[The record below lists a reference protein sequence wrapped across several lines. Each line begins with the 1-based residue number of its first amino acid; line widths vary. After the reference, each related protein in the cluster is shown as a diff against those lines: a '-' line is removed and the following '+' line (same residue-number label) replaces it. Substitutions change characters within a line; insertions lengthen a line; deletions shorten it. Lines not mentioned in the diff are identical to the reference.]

1 MSSAARKGGMLAP
14 YLVALT
20 VTLASMMELLD
31 VTIVN
36 VAVPNLMGSFG
47 ASVDEIAWVSTGYVV
62 ANVVILPISGWLS
75 AYFGRRLY
83 YVTSIVLF
91 VLASIG
97 CAASTALWEIVA
109 CRVLQGLA
117 GGGLLGI
124 SQAAIYD
131 TFPKEK
137 VGTGLAVYGIGVMMG
152 PTLGPTVGGYLI
164 DNYSWHWIFLIN
176 IPIGAAAILLSLL
189 YVTDSPNEV
198 KPEKVDYTGFVLLAA
213 GVGALQIL
221 LERGEHWDWLDSPK
235 TWLCLFVSVIGLV
248 LFLWYEPRIRNPIVN
263 TRLFLDRQ
271 FLLGSVCAF
280 CIGFGLYST
289 LFMVPLYLQTLMH
302 QSPYQSGL
310 IIFPGALA
318 SAVSTLLIGKLSQE
332 NKIDERIFIML
343 GIGLYCYAMYLH
355 AHFTLDNSTESFF
368 WPLVIRGFGLG
379 MIFVPLT
386 NLALRGLAPTLIS
399 GASGVLNLMRQL
411 GGSVGIAIAAAMLT
425 RYSWV
430 RYVELSSNVTE
441 QSIART
447 GWSALLASP
456 RFLLP
461 VFGSREQGVAVLPYL
476 ETLRQGQM
484 LAFEM
489 LFAIFGIV
497 MAFGIPMTVLMRRR

>member
-1 MSSAARKGGMLAP
+1 MLMP

-75 AYFGRRLY
+75 AYFGRRIY
-83 YVTSIVLF
+83 YVTSIVVF
-91 VLASIG
+91 VLASAG
-97 CAASTALWEIVA
+97 CAASTSLWEIVT

-131 TFPKEK
+131 VFPKQK
-137 VGTGLAVYGIGVMMG
+137 VSTGLAVYGIGVMMG
-152 PTLGPTVGGYLI
+152 PTLGPTIGGYLI

-176 IPIGAAAILLSLL
+176 IPLGAAAILLSL
-189 YVTDSPNEV
+189 VFVKDSPNEI
-198 KPEKVDYTGFVLLAA
+198 KPEKVDYTGFMLLAV
-213 GVGALQIL
+213 GVGTLQIL
-221 LERGEHWDWLDSPK
+221 LERGEHWEWFDSAK
-235 TWLCLFVSVIGLV
+235 TWVCTMVSGLSLV
-248 LFLWYEPRIRNPIVN
+248 LFFWYEPRIRNPIVN
-263 TRLFLDRQ
+263 TRLFGDRQ

-318 SAVSTLLIGKLSQE
+318 SAVSTLVIGKLSQE
-332 NKIDERIFIML
+332 NKIDERIFIVI

-355 AHFTLDNSTESFF
+355 SQFTLENSTESFF

-386 NLALRGLAPTLIS
+386 NLALRRLGPTLIS

-425 RYSWV
+425 RYSWIH
-430 RYVELSSNVTE
+430 YAELSTHVTE
-441 QSIART
+441 SSIARA
-447 GWSALLASP
+447 GWSVALSDP
-456 RFLLP
+456 RFLTIA
-461 VFGSREQGVAVLPYL
+461 FESHAQGAAVLPYL

-484 LAFEM
+484 LAFEI
-489 LFAIFGIV
+489 LFATFGMV
-497 MAFGIPMTVLMRRR
+497 MSVGIPMTVMMRRR